1 MPLTIRPVTPAV
13 GAEISGVNLS
23 RLSDAD
29 FTQIEHA
36 WNRHGALLFR
46 DQQIS
51 DDDLLAFSRR
61 FGDLDPP
68 PVQEHGRQ
76 SPEGYPDVYVVSNV
90 LDDKGAPIGALGA
103 GEAVWHTDMSYLP
116 TPPDASMLYSLEV
129 PPSGGDTWVLGMQA
143 AWTTLPDALKAKVRG
158 RRIKHDGTYNSG
170 GYLRKGVTPS
180 DDPHTAPGAW
190 HPAVLRHPVTG
201 APSLLSRAAAQL
213 LRRGPRAGGVRRAAR
228 RAVGAY
234 RAPRPALPASLA
246 RRRSAA
252 VGQPLHDAPARPVR
266 QRNAPRDAS
275 HADQGQGRAAGVGRG
290 GIRYR
295 REQAPR
301 HAQQRAGVTIVYV
314 IVTDFGKVESL
325 FELSD
330 RTRVPRSGCLF
341 GVSLERAISLRR
353 GRGHG
358 RCGYRLVT
366 EFQLCRFYILEI
378 GPADRQCL
386 RRSIGL

>member
-23 RLSDAD
+23 RLSDAE

-46 DQQIS
+46 DQHIS

-76 SPEGYPDVYVVSNV
+76 SPEGYPDIYVVSNV
-90 LDDKGAPIGALGA
+90 LDAKGAPIGALGA

-116 TPPDASMLYSLEV
+116 VPPDASMLFSLEV

-143 AWTTLPDALKAKVRG
+143 AWTTLPDALKARVRG

-170 GYLRKGVTPS
+170 GFLRKGVTPS

-201 APSLLSRAAAQL
+201 APSLFLGRRRNSYVEGLSQSESDAL
-213 LRRGPRAGGVRRAAR
+213 LDALWAHIDRPDLRYEHRWRVGDLLLWDNRSTMHRRDPFDNATRRVMHRTQIKGKAEPRAWVEAA
-228 RAVGAY
+228 
-234 RAPRPALPASLA
+234 
-246 RRRSAA
+246 
-252 VGQPLHDAPARPVR
+252 
-266 QRNAPRDAS
+266 
-275 HADQGQGRAAGVGRG
+275 
-290 GIRYR
+290 
-295 REQAPR
+295 
-301 HAQQRAGVTIVYV
+301 
-314 IVTDFGKVESL
+314 
-325 FELSD
+325 
-330 RTRVPRSGCLF
+330 
-341 GVSLERAISLRR
+341 
-353 GRGHG
+353 
-358 RCGYRLVT
+358 
-366 EFQLCRFYILEI
+366 
-378 GPADRQCL
+378 
-386 RRSIGL
+386 

>member
-13 GAEISGVNLS
+13 GAEVSGVNLA

-46 DQQIS
+46 DQHIS
-51 DDDLLAFSRR
+51 DNDLLAFSRR

-76 SPEGYPDVYVVSNV
+76 SPEGYPDIYVVSNV
-90 LDDKGAPIGALGA
+90 LDAKGAPIGALGA

-170 GYLRKGVTPS
+170 GFLRKGVTPS

-201 APSLLSRAAAQL
+201 APSLFLGRRRNSYVEGLSQPDSDAL
-213 LRRGPRAGGVRRAAR
+213 LDALWAHIDRPDLRYEHRWRVGDLLLWDNRSTMHRRDPFDNATRRVMHRTQIKGKAEPRAYVEAA
-228 RAVGAY
+228 
-234 RAPRPALPASLA
+234 
-246 RRRSAA
+246 
-252 VGQPLHDAPARPVR
+252 
-266 QRNAPRDAS
+266 
-275 HADQGQGRAAGVGRG
+275 
-290 GIRYR
+290 
-295 REQAPR
+295 
-301 HAQQRAGVTIVYV
+301 
-314 IVTDFGKVESL
+314 
-325 FELSD
+325 
-330 RTRVPRSGCLF
+330 
-341 GVSLERAISLRR
+341 
-353 GRGHG
+353 
-358 RCGYRLVT
+358 
-366 EFQLCRFYILEI
+366 
-378 GPADRQCL
+378 
-386 RRSIGL
+386 